1 MREALRKFSK
11 KEHAKMSTSRLP
23 DRPAGGHS
31 RPMEVKMDNL
41 FLAVWGK
48 PERKG
53 RRLEEFWLDPPA
65 LGFGRLAAAIA
76 IIGIATCLL
85 DHAATA
91 GKTDTVASYNS
102 STKGSSK

>member
-1 MREALRKFSK
+1 
-11 KEHAKMSTSRLP
+11 
-23 DRPAGGHS
+23 
-31 RPMEVKMDNL
+31 MDNL

-53 RRLEEFWLDPPA
+53 RLLEEFWLDPPA

-76 IIGIATCLL
+76 IIGVAICLL

-91 GKTDTVASYNS
+91 GKTDAVAFYNL